1 MEVDEQENTYEI
13 KKTMVETTI
22 FYGESCVKNEDK
34 YREIKY
40 TTNVYDFCQTITE
53 DQILNYKIHKIICK
67 NVSNKYIGSLKI
79 ISKSRNTGEEITL
92 LDTPCDENDLVELEP
107 FELGELEEIISV
119 RIWCEPNKRLTGFE
133 VKTNK
138 GRTSKFGYGD
148 DTTLEKIDELEVGDK
163 VVVGFGVY
171 AGKELGVTGLFC
183 YYIGKKLHAIALSS
197 GMLYLR
203 TKIKN
208 KSLNSSVSKEEDE
221 KMYTLRR
228 VCDLSDV
235 LFFEIAKFAVSK

>member
-1 MEVDEQENTYEI
+1 MEVEEQKNTNEI
-13 KKTMVETTI
+13 KETVVEPTI
-22 FYGESCVKNEDK
+22 IYGESYIKNDDK
-34 YREIKY
+34 FKEVKY
-40 TTNVYDFCQTITE
+40 TTNEYDICQKITE

-67 NVSNKYIGSLKI
+67 NVSNKYIASLKI
-79 ISKSRNTGEEITL
+79 IYKNRNTGEEITL
-92 LDTPCDENDLVELEP
+92 LDTPCDDNELVELDP
-107 FELGELEEIISV
+107 FELDELEEIISV

-138 GRTSKFGYGD
+138 GRTRQFGYGD

-171 AGKELGVTGLFC
+171 AGKELGVTALFC

-208 KSLNSSVSKEEDE
+208 KSLISNVSKEEDE